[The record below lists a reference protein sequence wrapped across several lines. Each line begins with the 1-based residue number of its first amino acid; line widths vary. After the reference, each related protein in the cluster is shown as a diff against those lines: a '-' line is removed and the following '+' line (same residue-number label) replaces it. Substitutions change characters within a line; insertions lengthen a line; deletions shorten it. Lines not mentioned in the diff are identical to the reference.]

1 LEEEMSSAFASIPVD
16 NKLDALFVGVFQE
29 AFTPENGSLSAQSLS
44 VVIMDHYLPLFI
56 DFNSSA
62 IRLLC

>member
-1 LEEEMSSAFASIPVD
+1 LEEEMSSAFASIPVY
-16 NKLDALFVGVFQE
+16 NKLDALFVGVLQE
-29 AFTPENGSLSAQSLS
+29 AFTPENGSLSAQRLS
-44 VVIMDHYLPLFI
+44 VVIMDHYLPLLI